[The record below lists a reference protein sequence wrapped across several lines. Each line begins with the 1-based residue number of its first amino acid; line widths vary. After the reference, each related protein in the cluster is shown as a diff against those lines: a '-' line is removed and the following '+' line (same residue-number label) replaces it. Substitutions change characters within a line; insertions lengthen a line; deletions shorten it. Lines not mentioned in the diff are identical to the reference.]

1 METINASREVRA
13 PTDKVWDV
21 VSDVD
26 RDPEYW
32 NGMSSLHNIRKE
44 GNVTERNV
52 VVGFMGHTGF
62 QKVELHPRES
72 IDLTMTKGPMKGSRE
87 IRLTSLDNG
96 DKTRI
101 DVSWKF
107 QFSGVPI
114 FARAFV
120 KSQLEGTTK
129 EALERIAKAAEKS
142 ASSVLRSK
150 QNSR

>member
-13 PTDKVWDV
+13 STDKVWEV
-21 VSDVD
+21 ISDVD

-32 NGMSSLHNIRKE
+32 NGMSSLNNIRRE
-44 GNVTERNV
+44 GNVTERSV

-62 QKVELHPRES
+62 QKVILHPRES

-87 IRLTSLDNG
+87 IRLSSLDNG
-96 DKTRI
+96 HKTRV

-107 QFSGVPI
+107 HFSGVPI
-114 FARAFV
+114 FARGFV

-142 ASSVLRSK
+142 ALPLSRSK
-150 QNSR
+150 SR